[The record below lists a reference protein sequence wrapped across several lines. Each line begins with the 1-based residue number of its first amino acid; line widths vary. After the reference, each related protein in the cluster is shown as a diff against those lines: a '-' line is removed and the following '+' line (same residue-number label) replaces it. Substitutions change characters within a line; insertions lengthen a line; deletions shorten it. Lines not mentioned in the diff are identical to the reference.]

1 MALKKEDNII
11 FVWVFLV
18 PFMIKEAVGIFLETK
33 YYNLN
38 MVMQ

>member
-18 PFMIKEAVGIFLETK
+18 PFMIKAVGIFLETK